1 MNKVFVKRIIPLF
14 TLALFLFYP
23 LNSKSEG
30 ISVDAG
36 LTPGQDRIIVR
47 MQYRYVLNEMGG
59 NSISMHMMPVVIA
72 YGLTPDITLM
82 MRNGYR
88 AVANNETMMNM
99 ENQWM
104 DPFLMGK
111 VKLFRLNT
119 QHYSF
124 GVAGFAG
131 SSFPVLNSSTVKTYS
146 PIMGINASFR
156 PGLWSFDLNNA
167 YEWVNYNA
175 NEKNSEARQLQINLA
190 ISRNIEFPTLKN
202 IVVSPVQEF
211 SLINSKQPTDA
222 QVKRFGFISP
232 GFQIV
237 TPHFKF
243 ETLYQIGVN
252 QSSSNFKS
260 GNRFIMGIRIMF

>member
-1 MNKVFVKRIIPLF
+1 MNKVTPKFLITVLTSFILLVKPLS
-14 TLALFLFYP
+14 
-23 LNSKSEG
+23 SKSEG

-47 MQYRYVLNEMGG
+47 MQYRYVMNEMNG
-59 NSISMHMMPVVIA
+59 NTLSMHMMPIVVA
-72 YGLTPDITLM
+72 YGLSPAITLM

-88 AVANNETMMNM
+88 AVGSNETMMEMGNR
-99 ENQWM
+99 WL

-119 QHYSF
+119 RDYSF

-131 SSFPVLNSSTVKTYS
+131 SSFPILSSSVAKTYS
-146 PIMGINASFR
+146 PKVGINASFR

-175 NEKNSEARQLQINLA
+175 GEKQAEARQLQLNLA
-190 ISRNIEFPTLKN
+190 ISRNIEINGLEN
-202 IVVSPVQEF
+202 IIISPVQEF
-211 SLINSKQPTDA
+211 SFINSKAPETDTGNS
-222 QVKRFGFISP
+222 FGFISP

-237 TPHFKF
+237 SPHLKF
-243 ETLYQIGVN
+243 EALYQFGLN
-252 QSSSNFKS
+252 ESSATLKN
-260 GNRFIMGIRIMF
+260 GNRFIAGLRIMF